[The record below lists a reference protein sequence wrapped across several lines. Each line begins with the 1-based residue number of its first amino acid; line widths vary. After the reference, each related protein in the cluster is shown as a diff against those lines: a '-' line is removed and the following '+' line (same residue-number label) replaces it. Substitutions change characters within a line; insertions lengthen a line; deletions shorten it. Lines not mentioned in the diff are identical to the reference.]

1 MMSNEKKTFNFRT
14 DLASER
20 RDLYRKAN
28 SIENEIQ
35 GIESKKE
42 EVNENISVERVKI
55 TNEEGEKAIG
65 KPIGNYITIDI
76 QKLKIAQDEDI
87 EKSAE
92 TLSNE
97 LKKLIDTHI
106 DSQGEILV
114 VGLGNIYV
122 TPDSLGPKVINEI
135 EVTRHIINYLPQYV
149 EEGTRMV
156 SAISPGVLGT
166 TGIETLEILKGIV
179 DNIHPK
185 LVIVIDALASRSI
198 ERISSTVQIS
208 DTGIVPGAG
217 VGNTRAELSQSTL
230 GIPVIAIG
238 IPTVVE
244 TAVLVNDSLDL
255 FITKLQE
262 EAKSNDYLNQL
273 DLFITKLQ
281 EEAKSNDYLN
291 QLKEQDNY
299 EEIKEALLPR
309 DFNLIVTP
317 KEIDDLIENMK
328 DVVAKGINLSM

>member
-1 MMSNEKKTFNFRT
+1 MFEEKIQVFNFRT

-20 RDLYRKAN
+20 CDVYKKAN

-35 GIESKKE
+35 GIKSEKE
-42 EVNENISVERVKI
+42 KINDNISVERVKI
-55 TNEEGEKAIG
+55 INEDGEKAIG
-65 KPIGNYITIDI
+65 KLQGNYITIDI
-76 QKLKIAQDEDI
+76 KNLKIAQDEDI
-87 EKSAE
+87 EKTAE

-97 LKKLIDTHI
+97 LKNIIDKHI
-106 DSQGEILV
+106 DKKGEILI

-179 DNIHPK
+179 DNINPK

-198 ERISSTVQIS
+198 ERISSTIQIS

-217 VGNTRAELSQSTL
+217 VGNTRAEISKKTL

-244 TAVLVNDSLDL
+244 TAVLVNDCLDL
-255 FITKLQE
+255 FITKLQD
-262 EAKSNDYLNQL
+262 EAKSNDYLN
-273 DLFITKLQ
+273 
-281 EEAKSNDYLN
+281 N
-291 QLKEQDNY
+291 LKEEDNY
-299 EEIKEALLPR
+299 EEIKETLIPK
-309 DFNLIVTP
+309 DYNLIVTP

-328 DVVAKGINLSM
+328 EVVSKGINLSM

>member
-1 MMSNEKKTFNFRT
+1 M
-14 DLASER
+14 
-20 RDLYRKAN
+20 
-28 SIENEIQ
+28 
-35 GIESKKE
+35 
-42 EVNENISVERVKI
+42 
-55 TNEEGEKAIG
+55 
-65 KPIGNYITIDI
+65 GNYITIDI
-76 QKLKIAQDEDI
+76 KKLKIAQDE
-87 EKSAE
+87 
-92 TLSNE
+92 E
-97 LKKLIDTHI
+97 LKKASETLANELRKVIDEHI
-106 DSQGEILV
+106 DKKGEILV

-122 TPDSLGPKVINEI
+122 TPDALGPKVINNI

-149 EEGTRMV
+149 KEGTRMV

-179 DNIHPK
+179 DNINPK

-198 ERISSTVQIS
+198 ERISSTIQIS

-217 VGNTRAELSQSTL
+217 VGNTRAELSIKTL

-273 DLFITKLQ
+273 KA
-281 EEAKSNDYLN
+281 E
-291 QLKEQDNY
+291 DNY
-299 EEIKEALLPR
+299 EEIKEALDPN
-309 DFNLIVTP
+309 DYNLIVTP
-317 KEIDDLIENMK
+317 KEIDELIENMAT
-328 DVVAKGINLSM
+328 VVSGGINNAV

>member
-1 MMSNEKKTFNFRT
+1 MINEEKDTQKFNFRT

-20 RDLYRKAN
+20 RDLYKKAN
-28 SIENEIQ
+28 SIEDEIS
-35 GIESKKE
+35 GIESTKE
-42 EVNENISVERVKI
+42 EINDKIAVERVKI

-65 KPIGNYITIDI
+65 KPKGSYITIDI
-76 QKLKIAQDEDI
+76 KQLKLAQDEDI

-92 TLSNE
+92 ALSKE
-97 LKKLIDTHI
+97 LSSVIDTHI
-106 DSQGEILV
+106 GKQDEILV

-122 TPDSLGPKVINEI
+122 TPDALGPKVINEI
-135 EVTRHIINYLPQYV
+135 EVTRHIMKYLPQYV

-166 TGIETLEILKGIV
+166 TGIETLEIIKGIV

-198 ERISSTVQIS
+198 ERISSTVQLS
-208 DTGIVPGAG
+208 DTGIIPGAG
-217 VGNTRAELSQSTL
+217 VGNKRTEISQATL
-230 GIPVIAIG
+230 GIPVVAIG

-273 DLFITKLQ
+273 
-281 EEAKSNDYLN
+281 
-291 QLKEQDNY
+291 KEQDNY
-299 EEIKEALLPR
+299 EQIKEALLPK
-309 DFNLIVTP
+309 DYNLIVTP
-317 KEIDDLIENMK
+317 KEIDDLIENMSE
-328 DVVAKGINLSM
+328 VVAKGINMSM